1 MIQYPLSSIGNAVND
16 FANLWHAYDDNEYLS
31 KQLAEQKNYQ
41 TAYEDE
47 RNKNKQLEGLLEMK
61 GGFGDA
67 KTISVSVLERSSDSW
82 LQTVT
87 ISAGKKQGVEKNMLV
102 ATSDGAIG
110 LVESVQTMTSTVQL
124 LTSQH
129 LSNDI
134 AIKMSL
140 EEVAVYNL
148 YEMRPEDAFNVD
160 SWSKIISQASA
171 IVFQFPLYW
180 MSAPSLL
187 KKWQDEV
194 FTYLAKTPAVAGK
207 ALLVAVTTG
216 SEYSAYRSGGRNNF
230 TIDELLRP
238 YQGSAIHAGM
248 VWQTP
253 VVAYGMGT
261 ADAGKN
267 IAEGVNNYKVRI
279 ESLVGKNH
287 VGNDW

>member
-1 MIQYPLSSIGNAVND
+1 MRRFNHLQRVLSICIVVVLCLGCVLMGLRQQALSDMGYSAWTYIQYGLIEHPLQSIGHVFSD

-61 GGFGDA
+61 DGFGDA

-140 EEVAVYNL
+140 EDGTSVEGVLQSYDTEKKAYRVSLFDNDAIVTKGQKVATSGKGGNYPSGILIGEVKDVSLN
-148 YEMRPEDAFNVD
+148 DD
-160 SWSKIISQASA
+160 SIISTVYVSPVSNMKSFDYCLV
-171 IVFQFPLYW
+171 I
-180 MSAPSLL
+180 
-187 KKWQDEV
+187 
-194 FTYLAKTPAVAGK
+194 GK
-207 ALLVAVTTG
+207 
-216 SEYSAYRSGGRNNF
+216 E
-230 TIDELLRP
+230 
-238 YQGSAIHAGM
+238 
-248 VWQTP
+248 
-253 VVAYGMGT
+253 
-261 ADAGKN
+261 
-267 IAEGVNNYKVRI
+267 
-279 ESLVGKNH
+279 ESN
-287 VGNDW
+287 